1 MSVLGVDRIT
11 YGVEDLGRCRKFFL
25 DWGLRLVRETDRALD
40 FQTLNGCEVLV
51 RPADDPTLPRAIEA
65 GPTLRHVV
73 WGVERGSDLDRLREQ
88 VRGAGEWDQGAA
100 TLNTVDPNGLTV
112 GFRVTRKRDI
122 EARGVPMN
130 AWGLPGREVNQRGKL
145 YDHAEPVEVG
155 HVVFFTDRLAELER
169 FYVDKL
175 GFCVSDR
182 YPGSAVFLRC
192 SADGGHHDMFLLQPA
207 VPKRGLHHVAFA
219 VRDIHEVFG
228 GGLHISQCGW
238 ETELGPGRHPI
249 SSAYFWYVKNPAGAL
264 VEYYTDEDHLDAQWE
279 PRDFKASPELFAEW
293 AVIGGIDGH
302 TRRAKAVPK

>member
-1 MSVLGVDRIT
+1 
-11 YGVEDLGRCRKFFL
+11 
-25 DWGLRLVRETDRALD
+25 
-40 FQTLNGCEVLV
+40 
-51 RPADDPTLPRAIEA
+51 
-65 GPTLRHVV
+65 
-73 WGVERGSDLDRLREQ
+73 VERGSDLDRLREQ
-88 VRGAGEWDQGAA
+88 VGGAGAWDQGAA

-112 GFRVTRKRDI
+112 GFRVTGKRNV

-155 HVVFFTDRLAELER
+155 HVVFFTDCLAELER

-192 SADGGHHDMFLLQPA
+192 SADGGHHDMFLLQPP

-264 VEYYTDEDHLDAQWE
+264 VEYYTDEDHLDAQWQ

-302 TRRAKAVPK
+302 TRRAKALPK